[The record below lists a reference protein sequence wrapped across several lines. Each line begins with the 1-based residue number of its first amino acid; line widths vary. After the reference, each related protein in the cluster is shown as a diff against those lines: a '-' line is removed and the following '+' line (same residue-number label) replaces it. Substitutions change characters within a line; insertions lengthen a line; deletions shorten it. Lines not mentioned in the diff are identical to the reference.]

1 MKKIRIIGLVMML
14 VMSFLSHAQLISIE
28 HIETDHQNI
37 EIGLVFDKTTEYK
50 AFLLKAPNRLV
61 IDFKNSLLLENI
73 PTDSIAPVYI
83 ESIRMAS
90 RNKQDLRL
98 VVDFKTGVEVEQY
111 ALIRDGSDERR
122 LELSLSINKVLK
134 KDSATA
140 SGNADLSLSHTS
152 PVASSNDLDDLLSG
166 WDISGKLS
174 IEELGFF
181 HNPLDSRQHNNY
193 ISGAFEPEIYREWD
207 NGKQSFTFV
216 PFYRYSQHDN
226 KRTHFDIR
234 ELTWLLAENNWE
246 LRVGIRKVFWG
257 VAEGLHLVNIINQTD
272 LVENTD
278 TEDKLGQPMI
288 NLALIRDWGT
298 VDLFVLPGFRERTF
312 PGVEGRL
319 RTFPEVRVG
328 DAVYEKHGVEK
339 HLAFAARWS
348 HVIGDWD
355 LGLSHFY
362 GTSREPVFN
371 ATISPTG
378 SLHLIPYYQLI
389 NQTGLDLQLTYEDWI
404 FKHEGIVRSGQG
416 KTFYATST
424 GVEYTLFDLFRTG
437 LDLGVVVEYMYDTRG
452 EGNFLAPFQD
462 DILTALRFAFND
474 EQSAEV
480 LAGVMFDRT
489 NNAKFYNIEASR
501 RLGDSFKVEM
511 EMRLYSGAPV
521 KDPSYIFREDDHV
534 RLDLSYHF

>member
-61 IDFKNSLLLENI
+61 IDFKNSLLLEKI

-83 ESIRMAS
+83 ESIRMAR

-98 VVDFKTGVEVEQY
+98 VFDFKTGVEVERY
-111 ALIRDGSDERR
+111 ALIRDGSDEKR
-122 LELSLSINKVLK
+122 LELSLSVNKVLK
-134 KDSATA
+134 KDPVTA
-140 SGNADLSLSHTS
+140 SSNADLSPSNTS
-152 PVASSNDLDDLLSG
+152 PVASSNDLDDLLSD

-193 ISGAFEPEIYREWD
+193 ISGAFEPEVYREWD

-234 ELTWLLAENNWE
+234 ELTWLLAENDWE

-298 VDLFVLPGFRERTF
+298 IDLFVLPGFRERTF

-371 ATISPTG
+371 TVISPTG

-416 KTFYATST
+416 KTFYATTT

-489 NNAKFYNIEASR
+489 NNTKFYNIEASR

>member
-28 HIETDHQNI
+28 HIETDQQNI

-61 IDFKNSLLLENI
+61 IDFKNSLLLEKI

-83 ESIRMAS
+83 ESIRMAR

-98 VVDFKTGVEVEQY
+98 VFDFKTGVEVEQY
-111 ALIRDGSDERR
+111 AIIRDGSDEKR
-122 LELSLSINKVLK
+122 LELSLSVNKVLK
-134 KDSATA
+134 KDSVTV

-152 PVASSNDLDDLLSG
+152 PVASSNDLDDLLSD

-193 ISGAFEPEIYREWD
+193 ISGAFEPEVYREWD

-234 ELTWLLAENNWE
+234 ELTWLLAENDWE

-298 VDLFVLPGFRERTF
+298 IDLFVLPGFRERTF

-362 GTSREPVFN
+362 GTSREPIFN
-371 ATISPTG
+371 AVISPTG

-416 KTFYATST
+416 KTFYATTT

-489 NNAKFYNIEASR
+489 NNTKFYNIEASR

>member
-61 IDFKNSLLLENI
+61 IDFKNSLLLEKI

-83 ESIRMAS
+83 ESIRMAR

-98 VVDFKTGVEVEQY
+98 VFDFKTGVEVEQY
-111 ALIRDGSDERR
+111 AIIRDGSDEKR
-122 LELSLSINKVLK
+122 LELSLSVNKVLK
-134 KDSATA
+134 KDPVTA
-140 SGNADLSLSHTS
+140 SSNADLSPSNTS
-152 PVASSNDLDDLLSG
+152 PVASSNDLNDLLSD

-193 ISGAFEPEIYREWD
+193 ISGAFEPEVYREWD

-234 ELTWLLAENNWE
+234 ELTWLLAENDWE

-298 VDLFVLPGFRERTF
+298 IDLFVLPGFRERTF

-371 ATISPTG
+371 TVISPTG

-416 KTFYATST
+416 KTFYATTT

-489 NNAKFYNIEASR
+489 NNTKFYNIEASR

>member
-61 IDFKNSLLLENI
+61 IDFKNSLLLEKI

-98 VVDFKTGVEVEQY
+98 VFDFKTGVEVERY
-111 ALIRDGSDERR
+111 ALIRDGSDEKR
-122 LELSLSINKVLK
+122 LELSLSVNKVLK
-134 KDSATA
+134 KDPVTA
-140 SGNADLSLSHTS
+140 SSNADLSPSNTS
-152 PVASSNDLDDLLSG
+152 PVASSNDLNDLLSD

-193 ISGAFEPEIYREWD
+193 ISGAFEPEVYREWD

-234 ELTWLLAENNWE
+234 ELTWLLAENDWE

-298 VDLFVLPGFRERTF
+298 IDLFVLPGFRERTF

-371 ATISPTG
+371 TVISPTG

-416 KTFYATST
+416 KTFYATTT

-489 NNAKFYNIEASR
+489 NNTKFYNIEASR

>member
-61 IDFKNSLLLENI
+61 IDFKNSLLLEKI

-83 ESIRMAS
+83 ESIRMAR

-98 VVDFKTGVEVEQY
+98 VFDFKTGVEVERY
-111 ALIRDGSDERR
+111 ALIRDGSDEKR
-122 LELSLSINKVLK
+122 LGLSLSINKVLK
-134 KDSATA
+134 KDPVTA
-140 SGNADLSLSHTS
+140 SSNADLSPSNTS
-152 PVASSNDLDDLLSG
+152 PVASSNDMDDLLSD

-193 ISGAFEPEIYREWD
+193 ISGAFEPEVYREWD

-234 ELTWLLAENNWE
+234 ELTWLLAENDWE

-298 VDLFVLPGFRERTF
+298 IDLFVLPGFRERTF

-371 ATISPTG
+371 TVISPTG

-416 KTFYATST
+416 KTFYATTT

-489 NNAKFYNIEASR
+489 NNTKFYNIEASR